1 MVLLVSLLVFIKTC
15 LLSNFKLLI
24 ITEPESSKLI
34 TQIEDVEI
42 KIQPTELDELD
53 FNSVKHL
60 NADDSTD
67 DETESKNFF

>member
-1 MVLLVSLLVFIKTC
+1 M
-15 LLSNFKLLI
+15 LI